1 MPPVIPV
8 DPPPLPGQFPSAS
21 GGWVALDAEG
31 GLSPLRGSLPP
42 AAGRF
47 PAPPAAT
54 KRSRVPTGAFVTVT
68 RLGPRRPPN
77 ARADAAPSGSA
88 AIVPLAPRRLERR
101 HKLMLALAA
110 MVLALGASNARRTW
124 RPPAVLVEEPARS
137 GHALATAPGVAAP
150 QNPLL

>member
-1 MPPVIPV
+1 MIPV
-8 DPPPLPGQFPSAS
+8 DPSPLRAQVPSAA
-21 GGWVALDAEG
+21 GGWVALDAAG
-31 GLSPLRGSLPP
+31 GLSPLRGRLPP

-47 PAPPAAT
+47 PAAAPVAT
-54 KRSRVPTGAFVTVT
+54 RRRRVPAGAFVTVT
-68 RLGPRRPPN
+68 RLGPRRPPDT
-77 ARADAAPSGSA
+77 RAGSA
-88 AIVPLAPRRLERR
+88 AIVPLAPRRLERK

-110 MVLALGASNARRTW
+110 MVLVLGASNARRTW